1 MEPLVRVPKDLL
13 DGSSEP
19 LSGDIVVGVDG
30 GGTKTVAAA
39 YDRARGTVTLG
50 KGGPSN
56 PDAVGDKQA
65 TESLE
70 QAVLDAIES
79 DRSGG
84 DVAAAVFA
92 VAGTDTDALD
102 RTVDG
107 AFDYLRPFVVN
118 DVVAAWGAATGC
130 RPGVAAICGTGSNI
144 FGVGYDG
151 SSWRAGGWGHILG
164 DEGSGYWLGVQGINA
179 ALAVRDASGPS
190 TALFD
195 AAPEHFGVASVEALA
210 ALTYAKPF
218 TKGEIASFAR
228 VVAERGADGDEVAG
242 AILARAGTLLAAQAR
257 AVVSHTGLA
266 DADSFVLGKVGS
278 TWKAGPL
285 LNDAFD
291 DAVRGTAP
299 GAQFDLIE
307 TPPVHGALLLAG
319 RAAGFW
325 RDDPPTDLP
334 SLVGGA
340 LERAG

>member
-30 GGTKTVAAA
+30 GGTKTLAAA
-39 YDRARGTVTLG
+39 YDRARGTLTIG

-56 PDAVGDKQA
+56 PDAVGEAQA

-70 QAVLDAIES
+70 QAVLDALES

-92 VAGTDTDALD
+92 VAGTDTDALE

-107 AFDYLRPFVVN
+107 AFDYLRAFVVN

-144 FGVGYDG
+144 FGVGNDG

-179 ALAVRDASGPS
+179 ALAARDASGPP

-195 AAPEHFGVASVEALA
+195 AAPEHFQVASVEALA
-210 ALTYAKPF
+210 AHTYAKPL
-218 TKGEIASFAR
+218 TKGELASFAR
-228 VVAERGADGDEVAG
+228 IVAERGADGDEVA
-242 AILARAGTLLAAQAR
+242 AALLARAGTLLAAHAQAVI
-257 AVVSHTGLA
+257 AHTGLA
-266 DADSFVLGKVGS
+266 DGDFLLGKVGS
-278 TWKAGPL
+278 TWKAGAL

-291 DAVRGTAP
+291 DAVRRTAP
-299 GAQFDLIE
+299 EARFELVE

-325 RDDPPTDLP
+325 RDDAPADLP
-334 SLVGGA
+334 SLVEDA
-340 LERAG
+340 LARAE